1 MRSIP
6 QQPLSRSK
14 GAANRDSEGR
24 LFNGDT
30 ATSNYY
36 GSLSFDVDPK
46 NTLSL
51 DAYKVSSRRVYFILG
66 STLKRLNHDV
76 LNVGLSWRALLGKG
90 EDSVLKTTLAYNQ
103 DYFNTYGPTQKFFT
117 RNGTLNSQVITA
129 E

>member
-1 MRSIP
+1 
-6 QQPLSRSK
+6 
-14 GAANRDSEGR
+14 

-51 DAYKVSSRRVYFILG
+51 DAYKVSSRRGLLYFG
-66 STLKRLNHDV
+66 FRCKDRLDHDV

-90 EDSVLKTTLAYNQ
+90 EDSVLKLHLHTT
-103 DYFNTYGPTQKFFT
+103 K
-117 RNGTLNSQVITA
+117 II
-129 E
+129 